1 MKSLSNNVIGVLDGL
16 WFDCS
21 EIYEQDGEFYVE
33 VGQFTPAGEDWL
45 ETIWF
50 DGTDAD
56 FVKAL
61 RNRIENFNIDEEVE
75 KWIPSRGKNGVPEK
89 ISDLIKDAEWKL
101 EELRDLCYELESVI
115 LENKIKVEI
124 TMEKTMRVS
133 MTVEIT
139 KEQLE
144 QLELGNNPFY
154 DDADFESGEI
164 YYDYTV
170 CDKDGEE
177 IVPWSD

>member
-1 MKSLSNNVIGVLDGL
+1 MNNLNGKVLEVIEENGFGY
-16 WFDCS
+16 S
-21 EIYEQDGEFYVE
+21 EIKEQDGQFYVE
-33 VGQFTPAGEDWL
+33 LNQYTPEGEDWH

-61 RNRIENFNIDEEVE
+61 RNRIKNFNIDEEVE

-115 LENKIKVEI
+115 LEKKIKVEI
-124 TMEKTMRVS
+124 TMEKRQRVS
-133 MTVEIT
+133 MIIEVTPAE
-139 KEQLE
+139 LE
-144 QLELGNNPFY
+144 QLKNGDNPFY
-154 DDADFESGEI
+154 EDADFDEGEEK
-164 YYDYTV
+164 YDYAV
-170 CDKDGEE
+170 CDEDGEE
-177 IVPWSD
+177 IVPWMD